1 MYVKITDKGECFS
14 TTMEYIDGVYANK
27 NEWAKHNFYPQNGM
41 VGELVKRTPSAY
53 IIKIMDGIYVPMTR
67 KGIQEISYNEFQEG
81 KKNNVCSGMSNK
93 QSVLNS
99 KVDAVIGDSWNKLP
113 DMRFAFKQDILSNIT
128 KLSWDFKKRLFL
140 EDIIKSCVIYGA
152 DMCLEYKDKS
162 GGSISPDRITDIA
175 TQVTD
180 VYKELFNESF
190 CSDVI
195 SSCIQQIKALVQKAN
210 ARETID
216 SYYEWVRISYSW
228 NS

>member
-81 KKNNVCSGMSNK
+81 KKNNVCRGMSNK
-93 QSVLNS
+93 QSALNS
-99 KVDAVIGDSWNKLP
+99 KVNGVIGDSWNKLP
-113 DMRFAFKQDILSNIT
+113 DMRFAFRQDILSNIT
-128 KLSWDFKKRLFL
+128 KLSWDFKKTLFL

-162 GGSISPDRITDIA
+162 WGSISPDRITDIA

-195 SSCIQQIKALVQKAN
+195 ASCILQIRELVQSDS

-216 SYYEWVRISYSW
+216 HYYRQVDISYSW